1 MLEVIK
7 STPTQQQAQAK
18 NEQRQHKL
26 AKQEPS
32 FLVNYHLLFRQIWPH
47 ESSQ

>member
-18 NEQRQHKL
+18 NEQWQL